1 MVVEGVERESYF
13 KELTHVIVED
23 VRSEIY
29 RAGPQTGDPGK
40 TYCCN
45 SSPKAT

>member
-23 VRSEIY
+23 VRSEIC

-40 TYCCN
+40 AYYCN